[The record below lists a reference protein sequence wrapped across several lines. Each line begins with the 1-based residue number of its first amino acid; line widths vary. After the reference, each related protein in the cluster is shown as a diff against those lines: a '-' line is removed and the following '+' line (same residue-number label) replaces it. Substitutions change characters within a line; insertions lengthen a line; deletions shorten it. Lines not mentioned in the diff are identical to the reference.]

1 MNRTPKTSR
10 LEGRSDFLDALRKGL
25 LAGAAVL
32 VLALPPALKVTPP
45 PAADSPKPP
54 PSQPRFAQT
63 PAAKPAPRA
72 TPAPATPPTAVRLAQ
87 FGKTKP
93 SSEVRQMANWVVDS
107 RDHQRMAFVIVDK
120 KDARVYVFDP
130 EGRLQAAAPAL
141 LGQARGDDTV
151 PGIGDKPIAEVL
163 PEERTTPA
171 GRFIAE
177 IGMSS
182 SRGEDVVWVD
192 YDAAVSMHRVLNV
205 KERLISLAS
214 PTHADNRMSYGC
226 INLPRPFY
234 EKVLRTAVQRTG
246 AVIYVLPETRPMH
259 HVFASFYD
267 VGAPAR
273 LAGR

>member
-1 MNRTPKTSR
+1 MPAP
-10 LEGRSDFLDALRKGL
+10 DA
-25 LAGAAVL
+25 
-32 VLALPPALKVTPP
+32 PP
-45 PAADSPKPP
+45 PVA
-54 PSQPRFAQT
+54 
-63 PAAKPAPRA
+63 
-72 TPAPATPPTAVRLAQ
+72 RLAQ
-87 FGKTKP
+87 FGKAKP
-93 SSEVRQMANWVVDS
+93 STEVRQMANWVVDS

-120 KDARVYVFDP
+120 KNARVYVFNP

-177 IGMSS
+177 VGTSS

-205 KERLISLAS
+205 KERLTSLAS
-214 PTHADNRMSYGC
+214 PSHADNRMSYGC

-234 EKVLRTAVQRTG
+234 ENVLRTAVERTG
-246 AVIYVLPETRPMH
+246 AVIYVLPETRPMRA
-259 HVFASFYD
+259 VFASFYD
-267 VGAPAR
+267 VAEPAR
-273 LAGR
+273 LARR